1 MVPGVPAEPAAMASM
16 PAAGMRAGRMNTS
29 RTTVA
34 RMTAMAMAMAALLAV
49 PALAQQDSGEAEVHV
64 LPVQGNV
71 YMLVGPRG
79 NATLQVG
86 YDGVLLVDT
95 QLAELAPQIGGRIRE
110 LADNPVRY
118 IIVNTHVHA
127 DHAGGNQAL
136 ANMGHE
142 ETGVRTEI
150 IAHENV
156 LIRMTAAPDES
167 VAETQ
172 LSPEGWPTAAY
183 FMPHRDIHFN
193 GEPIEIL
200 HQPSAHTDGD
210 SLVFFRRSDVVST
223 GDIFTPERYPVID
236 LARGGSVQGV
246 IDALNRII
254 RIAVPEDKQ
263 EGGTKVIPGHGRLC
277 EEADVVEYR
286 DMVTIVRDRVQAL
299 IDAGMSLDEVQAAR
313 PSLDYDTEYGSDT
326 GFWTTEMFV
335 EAVYRSL
342 SE

>member
-1 MVPGVPAEPAAMASM
+1 M
-16 PAAGMRAGRMNTS
+16 S
-29 RTTVA
+29 RVKITRLSVA
-34 RMTAMAMAMAALLAV
+34 TAAMAALLAAPV
-49 PALAQQDSGEAEVHV
+49 VAQQASGEAEVHM

-95 QLAELAPQIGGRIRE
+95 LLAELAPSIAERVHE
-110 LADNPVRY
+110 LIDSPVRY
-118 IIVNTHVHA
+118 VILNTHVHP
-127 DHAGGNQAL
+127 DHTGGNQAL
-136 ANMGHE
+136 ANMGSE

-167 VAETQ
+167 VPETQ
-172 LSPEGWPTAAY
+172 LSPEGWPTEAY
-183 FMPHRDIHFN
+183 FTPLRDIHFN

-286 DMVTIVRDRVQAL
+286 DMVTIVRDRVQTL
-299 IDAGMSLDEVQAAR
+299 IDAGMSLEEVLAAR
-313 PSLDYDTEYGSDT
+313 PSRDYDTEYGSDT

-342 SE
+342 VE

>member
-1 MVPGVPAEPAAMASM
+1 MMGALTSRLSVAPAAAAAMA
-16 PAAGMRAGRMNTS
+16 
-29 RTTVA
+29 V
-34 RMTAMAMAMAALLAV
+34 LLAV
-49 PALAQQDSGEAEVHV
+49 PVVVAQRDSDEAEVHV

-71 YMLVGPRG
+71 YMLVSPVG
-79 NATLQVG
+79 NTVLQIG
-86 YDGVLLVDT
+86 DDGVLLVDT
-95 QLAELAPQIGGRIRE
+95 QTAELAPKIAERVHE
-110 LADNPVRY
+110 MTDSPVRH

-127 DHAGGNQAL
+127 EATGGNQAL
-136 ANMGHE
+136 AHMGHE
-142 ETGVRTEI
+142 QTGDRTEI

-156 LIRMTAAPDES
+156 LIRMTAEPDES

-183 FMPHRDIHFN
+183 FTPHRDIHFN

-200 HQPSAHTDGD
+200 HRPSAHTDGD
-210 SLVFFRRSDVVST
+210 SLVFFRRSDVVAT
-223 GDIFTPERYPVID
+223 GGIFSPESYPAID

-286 DMVTIVRDRVQAL
+286 DMVTIIRDRIQAL
-299 IDAGMSLDEVQAAR
+299 IDDGMSLDEVQAAR

-342 SE
+342 SQ

>member
-1 MVPGVPAEPAAMASM
+1 MTVRSFVLPTAA
-16 PAAGMRAGRMNTS
+16 AAIA
-29 RTTVA
+29 V
-34 RMTAMAMAMAALLAV
+34 LLAAPIV
-49 PALAQQDSGEAEVHV
+49 AQESFEEAEVQV

-86 YDGVLLVDT
+86 YDGVFLVDSL
-95 QLAELAPQIGGRIRE
+95 LAELAPNISGRIHE
-110 LADNPVRY
+110 LIDSPVRY
-118 IIVNTHVHA
+118 LIVNTHVHA
-127 DHAGGNQAL
+127 DHTDGNQAL
-136 ANMGHE
+136 ANLGQE

-167 VAETQ
+167 LPETQ
-172 LSPEGWPTAAY
+172 LSPEGWPTEAY
-183 FMPHRDIHFN
+183 FTPLRDIHFN

-254 RIAVPEDKQ
+254 RIVVPEDKQ

-286 DMVTIVRDRVQAL
+286 DMVTIIRDRVQAL
-299 IDAGMSLDEVQAAR
+299 IDDGMSLEEVKAAR

-342 SE
+342 SQ

>member
-1 MVPGVPAEPAAMASM
+1 MISGKRVTPMAAAAM
-16 PAAGMRAGRMNTS
+16 T
-29 RTTVA
+29 
-34 RMTAMAMAMAALLAV
+34 ALLAV
-49 PALAQQDSGEAEVHV
+49 SAVAQQNSDEAEVHV

-71 YMLVGPRG
+71 YMLVSPLG
-79 NATLQVG
+79 NAVLQVG
-86 YDGVLLVDT
+86 NDGVLLVDT
-95 QLAELAPQIGGRIRE
+95 QTAELAPKIAERIHE
-110 LADNPVRY
+110 MADSPVRY
-118 IIVNTHVHA
+118 VIVNTHVHA
-127 DHAGGNQAL
+127 DNTGGNQVL

-156 LIRMTAAPDES
+156 LVRMTAPPDES
-167 VAETQ
+167 IAETR

-183 FMPHRDIHFN
+183 FTPHRDIHFN

-200 HQPSAHTDGD
+200 HQPAAHTDGD
-210 SLVFFRRSDVVST
+210 SLVFFRRSDVIST
-223 GDIFTPERYPVID
+223 GGIFTPGSYPVID

-286 DMVTIVRDRVQAL
+286 DMVTIIRDRVRTL
-299 IDAGMSLDEVQAAR
+299 IDGGMSLEEIQAAR
-313 PSLDYDTEYGSDT
+313 PSLDYDTEYGSDA

-342 SE
+342 GE

>member
-1 MVPGVPAEPAAMASM
+1 MTPRVPMTVLAA
-16 PAAGMRAGRMNTS
+16 AAITVLLSA
-29 RTTVA
+29 TVA
-34 RMTAMAMAMAALLAV
+34 
-49 PALAQQDSGEAEVHV
+49 AQQDPGDGEVHV

-71 YMLVGPRG
+71 YMLVGPQG
-79 NATLQVG
+79 NSVLQVG
-86 YDGVLLVDT
+86 YDGVLLVDP
-95 QLAELAPQIGGRIRE
+95 QMAELAPKVVERIHE
-110 LADNPVRY
+110 LTDSPVRY
-118 IIVNTHVHA
+118 IIVNTHVHP
-127 DHAGGNQAL
+127 DHTGGNQAL

-167 VAETQ
+167 VPETQ
-172 LSPEGWPTAAY
+172 LSPEGWATAAY
-183 FMPHRDIHFN
+183 FTPHRDIHFN

-223 GDIFTPERYPVID
+223 GGIFSPGSYPAID

-263 EGGTKVIPGHGRLC
+263 EGGTKVIPSHGRLC

-286 DMVTIVRDRVQAL
+286 DMVTIIRDRVQAL
-299 IDAGMSLDEVQAAR
+299 IDAGMSLEEVQAAR

>member
-1 MVPGVPAEPAAMASM
+1 
-16 PAAGMRAGRMNTS
+16 
-29 RTTVA
+29 
-34 RMTAMAMAMAALLAV
+34 MAAALVALPV
-49 PALAQQDSGEAEVHV
+49 LAQQESGEAEVHV

-79 NATLQVG
+79 NATLQIG

-95 QLAELAPQIGGRIRE
+95 LLAELAPRIAGRVDE
-110 LADNPVRY
+110 LIDSPVRY
-118 IIVNTHVHA
+118 VIVNTHVHP
-127 DHAGGNQAL
+127 DHTGGNQAL
-136 ANMGHE
+136 ANMGSE
-142 ETGVRTEI
+142 RTGVRTEI
-150 IAHENV
+150 LAHENV
-156 LIRMTAAPDES
+156 LLRMTAAPDES
-167 VAETQ
+167 QPETQ
-172 LSPEGWPTAAY
+172 LSPEGWPTEAY
-183 FMPHRDIHFN
+183 FTPHRDVHFN

-223 GDIFTPERYPVID
+223 GDIFTPGRYPVID

-299 IDAGMSLDEVQAAR
+299 IDAGMSLEEVQAAR

-326 GFWTTEMFV
+326 GVWTTEMFV

>member
-1 MVPGVPAEPAAMASM
+1 MAVMTPGVTVSLLATAAM
-16 PAAGMRAGRMNTS
+16 T
-29 RTTVA
+29 
-34 RMTAMAMAMAALLAV
+34 ALLAL
-49 PALAQQDSGEAEVHV
+49 PTRAQQDSGEAEVHL

-71 YMLVGPRG
+71 YMLVGPQG

-86 YDGVLLVDT
+86 EDGVLLVDT
-95 QLAELAPQIGGRIRE
+95 QLANLAPNIAERVGE
-110 LADNPVRY
+110 LADTPVRY
-118 IIVNTHVHA
+118 IIVNTHVHP
-127 DHAGGNQAL
+127 DHIGGNQAL
-136 ANMGHE
+136 ANMGQR

-156 LIRMTAAPDES
+156 LIRVTAAPDES
-167 VAETQ
+167 LPETQ

-183 FMPHRDIHFN
+183 FTPHRDIHFN
-193 GEPIEIL
+193 GEPVEIL
-200 HQPSAHTDGD
+200 HQPAAHTDGD

-246 IDALNRII
+246 IDSLNRII
-254 RIAVPEDKQ
+254 RIAVPQDKQ
-263 EGGTKVIPGHGRLC
+263 EGGTKIIPGHGRLC

-286 DMVTIVRDRVQAL
+286 DMVTIIRDRVQVL
-299 IDAGMSLDEVQAAR
+299 IDGGMSLEDVQAAR

-342 SE
+342 GE

>member
-1 MVPGVPAEPAAMASM
+1 
-16 PAAGMRAGRMNTS
+16 
-29 RTTVA
+29 
-34 RMTAMAMAMAALLAV
+34 MAMAMAALLAAPV
-49 PALAQQDSGEAEVHV
+49 LAQQDSGEAEVHV

-95 QLAELAPQIGGRIRE
+95 LLAELAPRIAGRVHE
-110 LADNPVRY
+110 LIDSPVRY
-118 IIVNTHVHA
+118 VIVNTHVHP
-127 DHAGGNQAL
+127 DHTGGNRAL
-136 ANMGHE
+136 ANMGNE
-142 ETGVRTEI
+142 QTGVRTEI

-156 LIRMTAAPDES
+156 LLRMTAAPDES
-167 VAETQ
+167 LPETR
-172 LSPEGWPTAAY
+172 LSPEGWPTEAY
-183 FMPHRDIHFN
+183 FTPHRDIHFN
-193 GEPIEIL
+193 GEPIEVL

-223 GDIFTPERYPVID
+223 GDIFTPGRYPVID

-299 IDAGMSLDEVQAAR
+299 IDVGMSLEEVQAAR
-313 PSLDYDTEYGSDT
+313 PSLDYDTEYGSDS
-326 GFWTTEMFV
+326 GVWTTEMFV

-342 SE
+342 GE

>member
-1 MVPGVPAEPAAMASM
+1 MAVMSPRVPVSLLATAAM
-16 PAAGMRAGRMNTS
+16 T
-29 RTTVA
+29 
-34 RMTAMAMAMAALLAV
+34 ALLAL
-49 PALAQQDSGEAEVHV
+49 PTRAQQDPGEAEVHL

-86 YDGVLLVDT
+86 EDGVLLVDT
-95 QLAELAPQIGGRIRE
+95 QLANLAPDIAERVGE
-110 LADNPVRY
+110 LADTPVRY
-118 IIVNTHVHA
+118 IIVNTHVHP
-127 DHAGGNQAL
+127 DHIGGNQAL
-136 ANMGHE
+136 ANMGQQ

-156 LIRMTAAPDES
+156 LIRVTAAPDES
-167 VAETQ
+167 LPETQ

-183 FMPHRDIHFN
+183 FTPHRDIHFN
-193 GEPIEIL
+193 GEPVEIL
-200 HQPSAHTDGD
+200 HQPAAHTDGD

-246 IDALNRII
+246 IDSLNRII
-254 RIAVPEDKQ
+254 RIAVPQDKQ
-263 EGGTKVIPGHGRLC
+263 EGGTKIIPGHGRLC

-286 DMVTIVRDRVQAL
+286 DMVTIVRDRVQVL
-299 IDAGMSLDEVQAAR
+299 IDGGMSLEDVQAAR

-326 GFWTTEMFV
+326 GFWTAEMFV

-342 SE
+342 GE

>member
-1 MVPGVPAEPAAMASM
+1 MIGTTIPGKRVMPIVAA
-16 PAAGMRAGRMNTS
+16 
-29 RTTVA
+29 
-34 RMTAMAMAMAALLAV
+34 AMAALLAA
-49 PALAQQDSGEAEVHV
+49 PAVAQQDSGEAEVHV

-71 YMLVGPRG
+71 YMLVSSSG
-79 NATLQVG
+79 NTALQLG
-86 YDGVLLVDT
+86 DDGILLVDT
-95 QLAELAPQIGGRIRE
+95 QTAELAPKITERIQE
-110 LADNPVRY
+110 MADSPVRY
-118 IIVNTHVHA
+118 VIVNTHVHA
-127 DHAGGNQAL
+127 DNTGGNQAL

-156 LIRMTAAPDES
+156 LIRMTAPPDES
-167 VAETQ
+167 AAETQ

-183 FMPHRDIHFN
+183 FTPHRDIHFN

-200 HQPSAHTDGD
+200 HQPAAHTDGD

-223 GDIFTPERYPVID
+223 GGIFTPGSYPVID

-263 EGGTKVIPGHGRLC
+263 EGGTKVIPAHGRLC

-286 DMVTIVRDRVQAL
+286 DMVTIIRDRVQAL
-299 IDAGMSLDEVQAAR
+299 IDDGMSLEEIQAAR

-326 GFWTTEMFV
+326 GAWTTEMFV

-342 SE
+342 GE

>member
-1 MVPGVPAEPAAMASM
+1 MPAEPVTMASMASM
-16 PAAGMRAGRMNTS
+16 PAPRKNML

-34 RMTAMAMAMAALLAV
+34 RKTAMAMPMAMAALLALPV
-49 PALAQQDSGEAEVHV
+49 LAQQDSGEAEVHV

-86 YDGVLLVDT
+86 YDGVFLVDT
-95 QLAELAPQIGGRIRE
+95 LLAELAPRIVGRIHE
-110 LADNPVRY
+110 LIESPVRY
-118 IIVNTHVHA
+118 VIVNTHVHP
-127 DHAGGNQAL
+127 DHTGGNQSL
-136 ANMGHE
+136 ANMGNGQ
-142 ETGVRTEI
+142 TGVRTDI

-156 LIRMTAAPDES
+156 LLRMTAAPDES
-167 VAETQ
+167 LPETR
-172 LSPEGWPTAAY
+172 LSPEGWPTEAY
-183 FMPHRDIHFN
+183 FTPHRDIHFN

-223 GDIFTPERYPVID
+223 GDIFTPGRYPVID

-299 IDAGMSLDEVQAAR
+299 IDAGMSLEEVQGAR
-313 PSLDYDTEYGSDT
+313 PSLDYDTEYGSDS

-342 SE
+342 GE

>member
-1 MVPGVPAEPAAMASM
+1 MVLRVPVLTALAAAIAALPAA
-16 PAAGMRAGRMNTS
+16 PI
-29 RTTVA
+29 V
-34 RMTAMAMAMAALLAV
+34 
-49 PALAQQDSGEAEVHV
+49 AQQSSDGAEVHV

-86 YDGVLLVDT
+86 YDGVLLVDSL
-95 QLAELAPQIGGRIRE
+95 LAELAPNISGRIHE
-110 LADNPVRY
+110 LIDSPVRY
-118 IIVNTHVHA
+118 LIVNTHVHS
-127 DHAGGNQAL
+127 DHTGGNQAL
-136 ANMGHE
+136 ANLGQE

-167 VAETQ
+167 LPETQ
-172 LSPEGWPTAAY
+172 ISPEGWPTEAY
-183 FMPHRDIHFN
+183 FTPLRDIHFN

-200 HQPSAHTDGD
+200 HQPAAHTDGD

-286 DMVTIVRDRVQAL
+286 DMVTIIRDRVQAL
-299 IDAGMSLDEVQAAR
+299 IDDGMSLEDVVAAR
-313 PSLDYDTEYGSDT
+313 PSRDYDTEYGSDA
-326 GFWTTEMFV
+326 GVWTTEMFV

-342 SE
+342 GE

>member
-1 MVPGVPAEPAAMASM
+1 
-16 PAAGMRAGRMNTS
+16 
-29 RTTVA
+29 
-34 RMTAMAMAMAALLAV
+34 MAALLSV
-49 PALAQQDSGEAEVHV
+49 PAVAQQDSGEAEVHV

-71 YMLVGPRG
+71 YMLVSPSG
-79 NATLQVG
+79 NTVLQLG
-86 YDGVLLVDT
+86 DDGVLLVDT
-95 QLAELAPQIGGRIRE
+95 QTAELAPKIAERIHE
-110 LADNPVRY
+110 MADSPVRY
-118 IIVNTHVHA
+118 VVVNTHVHA
-127 DHAGGNQAL
+127 DNTGGNQAL

-142 ETGVRTEI
+142 ETGVPTEI

-156 LIRMTAAPDES
+156 LLRMTAPPDES
-167 VAETQ
+167 TAETR

-183 FMPHRDIHFN
+183 FTPHRDIHFN

-200 HQPSAHTDGD
+200 HQPAAHTDGD

-223 GDIFTPERYPVID
+223 GGIFTPESYPVID

-263 EGGTKVIPGHGRLC
+263 EGGTKVIPAQGRLC

-286 DMVTIVRDRVQAL
+286 DMVTIIRDRVQAL
-299 IDAGMSLDEVQAAR
+299 IDDGMSLEEVQAAR
-313 PSLDYDTEYGSDT
+313 PSLDYDTVYGTDT
-326 GFWTTEMFV
+326 GSWTTAMFV

-342 SE
+342 GE

>member
-1 MVPGVPAEPAAMASM
+1 
-16 PAAGMRAGRMNTS
+16 
-29 RTTVA
+29 
-34 RMTAMAMAMAALLAV
+34 MAALLSAPAV
-49 PALAQQDSGEAEVHV
+49 AQQTADEAEVHV

-71 YMLVGPRG
+71 YMLVSPLG
-79 NATLQVG
+79 NTALQLG
-86 YDGVLLVDT
+86 DDGVLLVDT
-95 QLAELAPQIGGRIRE
+95 QSAELAPKIAERIHE
-110 LADNPVRY
+110 MTDSPVRY
-118 IIVNTHVHA
+118 VIVNTHVHP
-127 DHAGGNQAL
+127 DHTGGNQAL
-136 ANMGHE
+136 ANRGHE

-156 LIRMTAAPDES
+156 LIRMTAPPDES
-167 VAETQ
+167 VAETR

-183 FMPHRDIHFN
+183 FTPHRDIHFN

-200 HQPSAHTDGD
+200 HQPAAHTDGD

-223 GDIFTPERYPVID
+223 GGIFTPESYPVID

-246 IDALNRII
+246 VDALNRII

-286 DMVTIVRDRVQAL
+286 DMVTIIRDRVQAL
-299 IDAGMSLDEVQAAR
+299 IDDGMSLEEVQAAR
-313 PSLDYDTEYGSDT
+313 PSMDYDTEYGSDT
-326 GFWTTEMFV
+326 GAWTTEMFV

>member
-1 MVPGVPAEPAAMASM
+1 MISGKRVTPMAAAAM
-16 PAAGMRAGRMNTS
+16 T
-29 RTTVA
+29 
-34 RMTAMAMAMAALLAV
+34 ALLAV
-49 PALAQQDSGEAEVHV
+49 LAVAQQNWDEAEVHV

-71 YMLVGPRG
+71 YMLVSPLG
-79 NATLQVG
+79 NTVLQVG
-86 YDGVLLVDT
+86 DDGVLLVDT
-95 QLAELAPQIGGRIRE
+95 QTAELAPKIAERIHE
-110 LADNPVRY
+110 MADSPVRY
-118 IIVNTHVHA
+118 VIVNTHVHA
-127 DHAGGNQAL
+127 DNTGGNQVL
-136 ANMGHE
+136 ATMGHE

-156 LIRMTAAPDES
+156 LVRMTAPPDES
-167 VAETQ
+167 IAETR

-183 FMPHRDIHFN
+183 FTPHRDIHFN

-200 HQPSAHTDGD
+200 HQPAAHTDGD
-210 SLVFFRRSDVVST
+210 SLVFFRRSDVIST
-223 GDIFTPERYPVID
+223 GGIFAPGSYPVID

-286 DMVTIVRDRVQAL
+286 DMVTIIRDRVQTL
-299 IDAGMSLDEVQAAR
+299 IDGGMSLEEIQAAR
-313 PSLDYDTEYGSDT
+313 PSLDYDTEYGSDA

-342 SE
+342 GE

>member
-1 MVPGVPAEPAAMASM
+1 MASRWS
-16 PAAGMRAGRMNTS
+16 AAP
-29 RTTVA
+29 
-34 RMTAMAMAMAALLAV
+34 TAAAAMAALLSAPAV
-49 PALAQQDSGEAEVHV
+49 AQQTSDEAEVHV

-71 YMLVGPRG
+71 YMLVSPLG
-79 NATLQVG
+79 NTALQLG
-86 YDGVLLVDT
+86 DDGVLLVDT
-95 QLAELAPQIGGRIRE
+95 QTAELAPKIAERIHERTE
-110 LADNPVRY
+110 SPVRY
-118 IIVNTHVHA
+118 VIVNTHVHP
-127 DHAGGNQAL
+127 DHTGGNQVL

-156 LIRMTAAPDES
+156 LIRMTAPPDENA
-167 VAETQ
+167 AETR

-183 FMPHRDIHFN
+183 FTPHRDIHFN

-200 HQPSAHTDGD
+200 HQPAAHTDGD

-223 GDIFTPERYPVID
+223 GGIFTPESYPVID

-286 DMVTIVRDRVQAL
+286 DMVTIIRDRVQAL
-299 IDAGMSLDEVQAAR
+299 IDAGMSLEEVQAAR
-313 PSLDYDTEYGSDT
+313 PSMDYDTEYGSDT
-326 GFWTTEMFV
+326 GAWTTEMFV

>member
-1 MVPGVPAEPAAMASM
+1 
-16 PAAGMRAGRMNTS
+16 
-29 RTTVA
+29 
-34 RMTAMAMAMAALLAV
+34 MAALLSAPAV
-49 PALAQQDSGEAEVHV
+49 AQQTSDEAEVHV

-71 YMLVGPRG
+71 YMLVSPLG
-79 NATLQVG
+79 NTALQLG
-86 YDGVLLVDT
+86 DDGVLLVDT
-95 QLAELAPQIGGRIRE
+95 QTAELAPKVAERIHE
-110 LADNPVRY
+110 MTDSPVRY
-118 IIVNTHVHA
+118 VIVNTHVHP
-127 DHAGGNQAL
+127 DHTGGNQAL

-156 LIRMTAAPDES
+156 LIRMTAPPDES
-167 VAETQ
+167 VAETW

-183 FMPHRDIHFN
+183 FTPHRDIHFN

-200 HQPSAHTDGD
+200 HQPAAHTDGD

-223 GDIFTPERYPVID
+223 GGIFTPGSYPVID

-286 DMVTIVRDRVQAL
+286 DMVTIIRDRIQAL
-299 IDAGMSLDEVQAAR
+299 IDDGMSLGEIQAVR

-326 GFWTTEMFV
+326 GAWTTEMFV

-342 SE
+342 GE

>member
-1 MVPGVPAEPAAMASM
+1 MAVEAMVVAAMAVLVSL
-16 PAAGMRAGRMNTS
+16 P
-29 RTTVA
+29 VF
-34 RMTAMAMAMAALLAV
+34 
-49 PALAQQDSGEAEVHV
+49 AQQNTGDAEVHV
-64 LPVQGNV
+64 LHVQGSV
-71 YMLVGPRG
+71 YMLVGPDG
-79 NATLQVG
+79 NTALQVG
-86 YDGVLLVDT
+86 DDGVLLVDT
-95 QLAELAPQIGGRIRE
+95 QTAELAPGIAGRIHE
-110 LADNPVRY
+110 LTDSPVRY

-127 DHAGGNQAL
+127 DHTGGNQVL

-156 LIRMTAAPDES
+156 LIRMTAPPDES
-167 VAETQ
+167 AAETH

-183 FMPHRDIHFN
+183 FTPHRDIHFN

-200 HQPSAHTDGD
+200 HQPAAHTDGD
-210 SLVFFRRSDVVST
+210 SMVFFRRSDVLST
-223 GDIFTPERYPVID
+223 GGVFTPGSYPVID
-236 LARGGSVQGV
+236 LDRGGSVQGV

-263 EGGTKVIPGHGRLC
+263 EGGTKVIPAHGRLC

-286 DMVTIVRDRVQAL
+286 DMVTIVRDRVRAL
-299 IDAGMSLDEVQAAR
+299 IDVGMSLEEVQAAR
-313 PSLDYDTEYGSDT
+313 PSLDYDTEYGSET
-326 GFWTTEMFV
+326 GAWTTEMFV

>member
-1 MVPGVPAEPAAMASM
+1 M
-16 PAAGMRAGRMNTS
+16 TS
-29 RTTVA
+29 RSSV
-34 RMTAMAMAMAALLAV
+34 MPTAAAAFAALLAAPTV
-49 PALAQQDSGEAEVHV
+49 AQENSDDTEVHV

-71 YMLVGPRG
+71 YMLVGPQG
-79 NATLQVG
+79 NSALQVG
-86 YDGVLLVDT
+86 YDGVLLVDP
-95 QLAELAPQIGGRIRE
+95 QMAELAPKIAERIHE
-110 LADNPVRY
+110 LTDSPVRY
-118 IIVNTHVHA
+118 IVVNTHVHP
-127 DHAGGNQAL
+127 DHTGGNRAL

-167 VAETQ
+167 LPETQ
-172 LSPEGWPTAAY
+172 LSPEGWPTEAY
-183 FMPHRDIHFN
+183 FTPTRDIHFN

-223 GDIFTPERYPVID
+223 GDIFTPERYPIID

-286 DMVTIVRDRVQAL
+286 DMVTIIRDRVQAL
-299 IDAGMSLDEVQAAR
+299 IDDGMSLEEVQAAR
-313 PSLDYDTEYGSDT
+313 PSMDYDTEYGSDT
-326 GFWTTEMFV
+326 GVWTTAMFV

>member
-1 MVPGVPAEPAAMASM
+1 MPAEPATMALM
-16 PAAGMRAGRMNTS
+16 PAARMRAGRMNTLP
-29 RTTVA
+29 TPVA
-34 RMTAMAMAMAALLAV
+34 RKTAMAMAMAALLAV
-49 PALAQQDSGEAEVHV
+49 PVIAQQDSGEAEVHV

-95 QLAELAPQIGGRIRE
+95 LVADLAPRIAGRVHE
-110 LADNPVRY
+110 LIDSPVRY
-118 IIVNTHVHA
+118 VIVNTHVHA
-127 DHAGGNQAL
+127 DHTGGNQAL
-136 ANMGHE
+136 ANMGNE
-142 ETGVRTEI
+142 QTGVRTEI

-156 LIRMTAAPDES
+156 LLRMTAAPDES
-167 VAETQ
+167 LPETR
-172 LSPEGWPTAAY
+172 LSPEGWPTEAY
-183 FMPHRDIHFN
+183 FTPHRDIHFN

-223 GDIFTPERYPVID
+223 GDIFTPGRYPVID

-299 IDAGMSLDEVQAAR
+299 MDVGMSLEEVQAAR
-313 PSLDYDTEYGSDT
+313 PSLDYDTEYGSDS
-326 GFWTTEMFV
+326 GVWTTEMFV

-342 SE
+342 GE

>member
-1 MVPGVPAEPAAMASM
+1 MPTAA
-16 PAAGMRAGRMNTS
+16 
-29 RTTVA
+29 
-34 RMTAMAMAMAALLAV
+34 AALAVFLAAPV
-49 PALAQQDSGEAEVHV
+49 VAQENSDDAEVHV

-71 YMLVGPRG
+71 YMLVGPHG
-79 NATLQVG
+79 NSALQVG
-86 YDGVLLVDT
+86 YDGVLLVDP
-95 QLAELAPQIGGRIRE
+95 QMAELAPKIAERIHE
-110 LADNPVRY
+110 LTDSPVRY
-118 IIVNTHVHA
+118 IIVNTHVHP
-127 DHAGGNQAL
+127 DHTGGNQAL
-136 ANMGHE
+136 ANMGRE

-167 VAETQ
+167 VPETQ
-172 LSPEGWPTAAY
+172 LSPEGWPTEAY
-183 FMPHRDIHFN
+183 FTPHRDIHFN

-210 SLVFFRRSDVVST
+210 SLVFFRRSDVIGAGGVFSP
-223 GDIFTPERYPVID
+223 GSYPDID

-263 EGGTKVIPGHGRLC
+263 EGGTKVIPGQGRLC

-299 IDAGMSLDEVQAAR
+299 VDDGMTLEEVQAAR
-313 PSLDYDTEYGSDT
+313 PSRDYDTEYGSDT
-326 GFWTTEMFV
+326 GSWTTEMFV

-342 SE
+342 AE

>member
-1 MVPGVPAEPAAMASM
+1 MVVF
-16 PAAGMRAGRMNTS
+16 RM
-29 RTTVA
+29 VAA
-34 RMTAMAMAMAALLAV
+34 RMTANAMVAAAMAALLALPV
-49 PALAQQDSGEAEVHV
+49 FAQQYSGEAEVHV

-71 YMLVGPRG
+71 YMLVGPDG
-79 NATLQVG
+79 NSTLQVG
-86 YDGVLLVDT
+86 GDGVLLVDT
-95 QLAELAPQIGGRIRE
+95 QTAELAPGIAERIQE
-110 LADNPVRY
+110 LTDSPVRY

-127 DHAGGNQAL
+127 DHTGGNQAL
-136 ANMGHE
+136 ANMGNE

-156 LIRMTAAPDES
+156 LLRMTAAPDES
-167 VAETQ
+167 VPETR

-183 FMPHRDIHFN
+183 FTPHRDIHFN

-200 HQPSAHTDGD
+200 HQPAAHTDGD
-210 SLVFFRRSDVVST
+210 SLVFFRRSDVLST
-223 GDIFTPERYPVID
+223 GGVFSPGSYPVID

-263 EGGTKVIPGHGRLC
+263 EGGTKVIPAHGRLC

-299 IDAGMSLDEVQAAR
+299 IDDGMSLEEVQAAR
-313 PSLDYDTEYGSDT
+313 PSLDYDTEYGSET
-326 GFWTTEMFV
+326 GAWTTEMFV